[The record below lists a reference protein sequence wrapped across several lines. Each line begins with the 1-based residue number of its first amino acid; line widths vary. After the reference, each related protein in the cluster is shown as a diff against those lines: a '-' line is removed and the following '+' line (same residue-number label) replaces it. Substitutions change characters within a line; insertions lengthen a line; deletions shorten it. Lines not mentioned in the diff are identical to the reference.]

1 MKGSGE
7 RSRTVAERLREEAGF
22 DHRRTVVSEAALEVD
37 LEVQRFLRA
46 GGGAAN
52 ETGAELD
59 KLTFEGKF
67 VVRISPDTLRS
78 DDAIVATIAHEV
90 HEITGLRAAFE
101 ANADH
106 VYSLINPRTG
116 TLHCEAWDVA
126 DELVRRRQAQP
137 RRRRS

>member
-101 ANADH
+101 ANGGSPSRGPRILSDKSSDGH
-106 VYSLINPRTG
+106 VALRSLGR
-116 TLHCEAWDVA
+116 C
-126 DELVRRRQAQP
+126 
-137 RRRRS
+137 